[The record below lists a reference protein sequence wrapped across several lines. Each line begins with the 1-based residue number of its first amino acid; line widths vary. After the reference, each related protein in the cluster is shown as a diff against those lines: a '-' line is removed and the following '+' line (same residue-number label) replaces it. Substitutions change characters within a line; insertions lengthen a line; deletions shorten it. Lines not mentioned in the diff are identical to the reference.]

1 RRGRQRL
8 VLRHRGNVH
17 EICCGRRGPAGHPV
31 LGVST
36 LIITP
41 VGEGRWGDA
50 ETEQGKQCRRG
61 RLEEMSTRA
70 SREREANWT
79 TGIHDALLSRMVVR
93 ENADGHA
100 AMGEHGL
107 VLAMFFHGSPC
118 WMQRGVGAMP
128 NINPL

>member
-1 RRGRQRL
+1 PRRRGLQRL
-8 VLRHRGNVH
+8 ALRHRSDVH
-17 EICCGRRGPAGHPV
+17 EICCRRRGPAGHRV

-36 LIITP
+36 LIMIP
-41 VGEGRWGDA
+41 VGEGRRGDA

-79 TGIHDALLSRMVVR
+79 TGIHDALLSRMVIR

-100 AMGEHGL
+100 SSEFHHAHPEHEFAASVDV
-107 VLAMFFHGSPC
+107 VLAY
-118 WMQRGVGAMP
+118 VVE
-128 NINPL
+128 